1 MNSNKIIEHLQNNDL
16 PVRIVG
22 TGNVTHVIVGKLF
35 DGKNDSDVICL
46 FAQPMAQAS
55 AEFIKILKSEGC
67 RCGKQK
73 LSNYPLC
80 GLCFSNLKKGLQTS
94 LRQNK
99 GVELEVTY
107 DMAVLYL
114 TGKKR

>member
-1 MNSNKIIEHLQNNDL
+1 MKSTQIIEHLQNNDL

-22 TGNVTHVIVGKLF
+22 TGDVTHVMIGRLC
-35 DGKNDSDVICL
+35 DGKNEAEVICL
-46 FAQPMAQAS
+46 FAQPMMQAS
-55 AEFIKILKSEGC
+55 AEFIKTLKSEGC

-73 LSNYPLC
+73 LPDYPFC
-80 GLCFSNLKKGLQTS
+80 GLCFSNLKKGMQTA

-107 DMAVLYL
+107 NLAVLYL
-114 TGKKR
+114 TGRKR